1 MFGLLSLAIQ
11 RSISPLSSLLTPCLP
26 FSVII
31 TSSSPS
37 VIYQRVMEVC
47 RDYKWCVTTRKS
59 EGKVRAAWTPES

>member
-37 VIYQRVMEVC
+37 VIYQRVMEVWSRLQVV
-47 RDYKWCVTTRKS
+47 RDDEEERGQGASGVD
-59 EGKVRAAWTPES
+59 A